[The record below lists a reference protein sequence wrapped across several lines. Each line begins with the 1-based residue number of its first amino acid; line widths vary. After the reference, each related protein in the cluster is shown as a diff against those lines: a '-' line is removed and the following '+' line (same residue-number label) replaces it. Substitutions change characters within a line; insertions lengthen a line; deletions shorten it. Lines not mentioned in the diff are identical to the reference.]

1 MREVDKHDIHS
12 VVMDTEYCPR
22 CGTELGTREFPS
34 GTYQWCD
41 GCELVVGRV
50 PISAVH
56 GVVHGDG
63 EVLLL
68 DEPVPQHEGL
78 LSLPGGFAGYDE
90 GPRPAVLRE
99 LEEETNLRAD
109 PEDLEL
115 VTVYP
120 AQAGDVGFHF
130 STYALNRADTN
141 GEIVPEAEGFEAAF
155 YPIEEVLGDTDRIRD
170 NDQERIAMA
179 LETG

>member
-1 MREVDKHDIHS
+1 MREVDEHDIHS

-34 GTYQWCD
+34 GTTQGCD
-41 GCELVVGRV
+41 GCELVIGRV
-50 PISAVH
+50 PIPAVH
-56 GVVHGDG
+56 VVVHGDG

-78 LSLPGGFAGYDE
+78 LSLPGGFARYDE
-90 GPRPAVLRE
+90 GPRAAVLRE
-99 LEEETNLRAD
+99 LAEETNLRAD
-109 PEDLEL
+109 PGDLTL

-120 AQAGDVGFHF
+120 ARAGDVGFHF
-130 STYALNRADTN
+130 ATYALERATTT
-141 GEIVPEAEGFEAAF
+141 GEIEPEAEGFETAY
-155 YPIEEVLGDTDRIRD
+155 YPVEEVLGDTDRIRD

-179 LETG
+179 LEA